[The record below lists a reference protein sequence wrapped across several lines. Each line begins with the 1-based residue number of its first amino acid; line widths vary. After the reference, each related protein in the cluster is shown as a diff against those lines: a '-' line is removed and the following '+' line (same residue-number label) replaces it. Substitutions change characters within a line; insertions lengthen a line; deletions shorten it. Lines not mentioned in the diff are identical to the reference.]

1 MEYNSSEIVL
11 FIYLFNLS
19 NRMEVEKKYVG
30 LCILQVYIAAKKEA
44 NKKRDRLPSPQDIDV
59 MCNLMQVIRL

>member
-19 NRMEVEKKYVG
+19 NRMEVERKNVG
-30 LCILQVYIAAKKEA
+30 LYILNIAAKNRA
-44 NKKRDRLPSPQDIDV
+44 NKKRDRLPSPQDVEVI
-59 MCNLMQVIRL
+59 CNLMQVIWL

>member
-1 MEYNSSEIVL
+1 MIFKRTKMEYNSSEIVL

-30 LCILQVYIAAKKEA
+30 LCILQVYIAAKKRGEQE
-44 NKKRDRLPSPQDIDV
+44 KRSTAITAGYRCYV
-59 MCNLMQVIRL
+59 